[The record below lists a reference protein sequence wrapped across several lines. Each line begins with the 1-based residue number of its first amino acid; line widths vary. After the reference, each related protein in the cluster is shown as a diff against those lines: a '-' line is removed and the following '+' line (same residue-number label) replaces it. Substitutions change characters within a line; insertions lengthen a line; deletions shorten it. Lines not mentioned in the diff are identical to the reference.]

1 MEVKNTENVFDL
13 VHQLG
18 SQGFVNYIVS
28 LSNKELNKIIRKYVS
43 GNIPKDREGKNEK
56 VIGYI
61 EYMLNLGW
69 SFNDDLG
76 KVDLM
81 SCYINYKNEVI

>member
-18 SQGFVNYIVS
+18 SQGFVNYIVG

-43 GNIPKDREGKNEK
+43 GNIPKDREGKNKK

-81 SCYINYKNEVI
+81 SCYKNYKNEVI